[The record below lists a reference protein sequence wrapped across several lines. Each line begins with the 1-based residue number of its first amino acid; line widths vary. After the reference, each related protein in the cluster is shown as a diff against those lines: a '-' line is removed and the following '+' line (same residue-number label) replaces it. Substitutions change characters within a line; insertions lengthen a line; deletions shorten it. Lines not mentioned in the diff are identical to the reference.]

1 MDSDIAGFLKKGG
14 EGLKEDHYKYFIY
27 QTLCGLNYI
36 HSANVVHRDLK
47 TRNLLIN
54 KQCDLKICD
63 FGLARPLVKPK
74 DDGAIMTDYVAT
86 RWYRAPELLL
96 G

>member
-1 MDSDIAGFLKKGG
+1 MLPDSREQFTDIYAVFDLMDSDIAGFLKKGG

-27 QTLCGLNYI
+27 QALCGLKYI

-54 KQCDLKICD
+54 K
-63 FGLARPLVKPK
+63 
-74 DDGAIMTDYVAT
+74 
-86 RWYRAPELLL
+86 
-96 G
+96 

>member
-27 QTLCGLNYI
+27 QALCGLKYI

-47 TRNLLIN
+47 TGNLLIN
-54 KQCDLKICD
+54 K
-63 FGLARPLVKPK
+63 
-74 DDGAIMTDYVAT
+74 
-86 RWYRAPELLL
+86 
-96 G
+96 